1 MIQDNAVTTVKIN
14 AGAVTDAKLATDSV
28 TTVKVVNDAITYA
41 KIQNVSATDRILGR
55 SSAGAGDV
63 EEITCTAAGRAL
75 LDDTSA
81 AFQRITLG
89 LGNLALLSGVA
100 DANVVG
106 SANISFSKLQTVA
119 ANSLLGNNTAA
130 AATASS
136 LSVAQ
141 VKTLLNYG
149 TMAAETA
156 TNYTRWNANQVGTVV
171 IMGGVAAVGT
181 ENIVSASVTNAAPLN
196 PTTNLTSITAQSLAG
211 AFEISSSNLR
221 PTAATGGT
229 WFVAVTIGGSD
240 WVGVAIRTA

>member
-1 MIQDNAVTTVKIN
+1 
-14 AGAVTDAKLATDSV
+14 LATDSV
-28 TTVKVVNDAITYA
+28 TTVKVANDAITYA

-63 EEITCTAAGRAL
+63 QEIPCTAVGRAL
-75 LDDTSA
+75 LDDATVA
-81 AFQRITLG
+81 DQRTTLG
-89 LGNLALLSGVA
+89 LGGLAVLTTVA
-100 DANVVG
+100 DANVA
-106 SANISFSKLQTVA
+106 STANISFSKLQTVA

-141 VKTLLNYG
+141 VKTLLAYG

-171 IMGGVAAVGT
+171 LMGGAAAAGT
-181 ENIVSASVTNAAPLN
+181 ENVVGASVTNAAALN
-196 PTTNLTSITAQSLAG
+196 PATNLTSITQSLAG

-221 PTAATGGT
+221 PTSSTGGT
-229 WFVAVTIGGSD
+229 WFVCVSIGGSA
-240 WVGVAIRTA
+240 WTGMAIRTA